1 MSYEDGDKEKLN
13 NLENKLYSRG
23 APDILDK
30 GRSSLVKEEAN
41 QAEMISPKE
50 TIWGNARPGKFDEI
64 SAKMSHLSQKKS
76 NFINKLFIV
85 SLLFFA
91 LASVVAVFVFIG
103 GGNLVSSKNV
113 DILVFG
119 PVSIPSGQEVSFD
132 INVVNNNNTD
142 LTSAVLLVEY
152 PDGTRSS
159 LDLSK
164 DLIREKFDIGV
175 VKSKESYKQTVN
187 PVIFGDKDEL
197 RNIKISLEYRVEN
210 SSALFYK
217 EKNHEVVISS
227 APVIITP
234 IYPKEINSNQDISF
248 DLELTSNSKD
258 KLSNLL
264 VNLEYPFGFVFKGAS
279 PEASFGNDV
288 WKVSS
293 LNPGEKKKIT
303 IRGAIIGQNNEEKV
317 FRIKVGTPS
326 EDDERV
332 IAVAF
337 SEVTETILLKRS
349 FIELSAKVNGVEGDA
364 VVPADGSV
372 NVNLDVRNNL
382 PSRLFNLVTKVEFK
396 GNAFDR
402 NAVSP
407 SNGGFFESL
416 SNRIIWDKRGV
427 SNFADMEPGRSQSLS
442 FSFTPL
448 SYGSIPKGSKPQVDV
463 TVTTEGERVLESGS
477 VEKVSATETLKVSLS
492 TNIYLGSKIYRSEG
506 NIENYGPIPP
516 KADTPTSYTVHW
528 SLGNTFNQVS
538 NVEVRAELPLYVKW
552 KGLYSPSGEKIS
564 FNSVTNQVV
573 WEVGSVLPDT
583 GSSSKREVYFQIEL
597 TPSINQIGNS
607 PMLVGDARLTGIDK
621 VTGLKLN
628 TSARSLDTNFG
639 GDSTF
644 RIGDEKV
651 SQ

>member
-1 MSYEDGDKEKLN
+1 MSYEEGDKEKLN

-30 GRSSLVKEEAN
+30 GRSSLVKEEVD
-41 QAEMISPKE
+41 QVGLVTPKE
-50 TIWGNARPGKFDEI
+50 TIWGNAKPGKFDEI

-91 LASVVAVFVFIG
+91 LASVVAIFVFIG

-152 PDGTRSS
+152 PNGTRSS

-303 IRGAIIGQNNEEKV
+303 IIGAIIGQNNEEKV

-364 VVPADGSV
+364 VVPASGAV

-382 PSRLFNLVTKVEFK
+382 PSRLFNLVTKVEFN
-396 GNAFDR
+396 GSAFDR
-402 NAVSP
+402 TAVSP
-407 SNGGFFESL
+407 SNGGFFESS

-448 SYGSIPKGSKPQVDV
+448 PYGSIPKGSKPQVDV
-463 TVTTEGERVLESGS
+463 TITTEGERVLESGS
-477 VEKVSATETLKVSLS
+477 VEKVSATETFKVSLS

-607 PMLVGDARLTGIDK
+607 PMLIGDAMLTGIDK